1 MAYVFGRWDLASPAC
16 TTAPDVPSDEV
27 FRRIANGDRLAMRTL
42 FVRYRVSLYRW
53 LLRSVGDAALAEKLL
68 IDVFLDV
75 WRNAASFDGRSSVS
89 TWLLAIAKTRALTS
103 KPDAELAATVP
114 AASDELELPLQGSRE
129 EVLRYSLARLSREY
143 GEVIDLVYYHGR
155 SVKEVAQIV
164 GTDKQTVNTRMY
176 DARRRLAEFVE
187 LRTYALGL
195 KKCVL
200 PHLGSAAYY
209 WTLGGRGVSCELA
222 ATDFKARALKGASE
236 TAP

>member
-1 MAYVFGRWDLASPAC
+1 MTVAYVFGRWDAASSTCA
-16 TTAPDVPSDEV
+16 TAPDIPSDEV
-27 FRRIANGDRLAMRTL
+27 FRRIANGDWLAMRTL
-42 FVRYRVSLYRW
+42 FARYRVSLYRW

-89 TWLLAIAKTRALTS
+89 TWLLAIAKTKALTARRS

-129 EVLRYSLARLSREY
+129 EVLRHSLARLSREY
-143 GEVIDLVYYHGR
+143 GEIIDLVYYHGK

-164 GTDKQTVNTRMY
+164 GTEERTVKLRMY
-176 DARRRLAEFVE
+176 GARRRLAELVE

-195 KKCVL
+195 KKRSI
-200 PHLGSAAYY
+200 PHLGSAQN
-209 WTLGGRGVSCELA
+209 
-222 ATDFKARALKGASE
+222 
-236 TAP
+236 

>member
-1 MAYVFGRWDLASPAC
+1 MTVAYVFGRWDAASSTCA
-16 TTAPDVPSDEV
+16 TAPDIPSDEV

-42 FVRYRVSLYRW
+42 FARYRVSLYRW

-89 TWLLAIAKTRALTS
+89 TWLLAIAKTKALTARRS

-114 AASDELELPLQGSRE
+114 AASDELELPLQGGRE
-129 EVLRYSLARLSREY
+129 EVLRHSLARLSREY
-143 GEVIDLVYYHGR
+143 GEIIDLVYYHGK

-164 GTDKQTVNTRMY
+164 GTEERTVKSRMY
-176 DARRRLAEFVE
+176 GARRRLAELVE

-195 KKCVL
+195 KKRSI
-200 PHLGSAAYY
+200 PHLGSAQN
-209 WTLGGRGVSCELA
+209 
-222 ATDFKARALKGASE
+222 
-236 TAP
+236 